1 MNKKIKWGLVTF
13 IGLGL
18 IGWGIYSQRPKLNE
32 ELEAADNSPAQPA
45 SNKKILNVNGKIIKP
60 ESMTDEITVIGTL
73 LPDEEVDL
81 SFETSGKIV
90 EINFMEGSAV
100 KKGQILAKVTD
111 RQLQAE
117 LQRLQAQVKLAEDRV
132 YRQQALLKRD
142 AVSQEAYEQVRTD
155 HETQNA
161 EINIV

>member
-1 MNKKIKWGLVTF
+1 MNKKIKWGLVAF

-32 ELEAADNSPAQPA
+32 ELEAADNSPAQQA

-90 EINFMEGSAV
+90 
-100 KKGQILAKVTD
+100 
-111 RQLQAE
+111 
-117 LQRLQAQVKLAEDRV
+117 
-132 YRQQALLKRD
+132 
-142 AVSQEAYEQVRTD
+142 
-155 HETQNA
+155 
-161 EINIV
+161 